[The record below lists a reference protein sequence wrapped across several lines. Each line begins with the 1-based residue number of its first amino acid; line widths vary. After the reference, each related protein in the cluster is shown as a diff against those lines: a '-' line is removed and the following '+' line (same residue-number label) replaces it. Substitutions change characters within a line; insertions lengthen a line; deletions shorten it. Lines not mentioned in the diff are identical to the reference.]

1 MIPTAEQIEQV
12 MSLTGTLST
21 QQQWGH
27 VRRVIEVWE
36 QVCPRPKS
44 VKMSE
49 CRSIARDAEVFVG
62 TVQAAAIVEV
72 LAKRGH
78 LTIEDKKGGE

>member
-1 MIPTAEQIEQV
+1 MIPTEEQMEWV
-12 MSLTGTLST
+12 MALTCTPQTFL
-21 QQQWGH
+21 QWGI

>member
-1 MIPTAEQIEQV
+1 MIPTEEQMEWV
-12 MSLTGTLST
+12 MALTCTPQTFL
-21 QQQWGH
+21 QWGI

-62 TVQAAAIVEV
+62 TVRAAAIVDV

-78 LTIEDKKGGE
+78 LTIEDEKGGE